1 MSVLR
6 DEDFKY
12 VCQLLKEQSA
22 IHLEAGKEYLVE
34 TRLLPL
40 LRGLGHDTLESYIG
54 WMRQNPF
61 GPNHQKAIEALT
73 TNETLFF
80 RDFHPFETL
89 KKELLPP
96 LLAKRES
103 VKKLKIWSAACSS
116 GQEPYTI
123 NMLLHDSFP
132 QLSNWDVSI
141 LATDLAVSV
150 LERAKEGAYSQLEIN
165 RGLPAPYLI
174 KYFTRGVD
182 FWRVQPFLQERIQF
196 QPLNLIGA
204 WLNVPNMDIVFLRN
218 VMIYFQPDVK
228 KKILERIFHQMN
240 PGGYLFLGGSETIL
254 GLNDQFKSL
263 TFDRT
268 IVYQKPE

>member
-40 LRGLGHDTLESYIG
+40 IRGLGHDTLESYIV

-96 LLAKRES
+96 LLVKRES
-103 VKKLKIWSAACSS
+103 VKKLQIWSAACSS

-132 QLSNWDVSI
+132 QLSSWKVPMHQQANLHELHGPLLPVH
-141 LATDLAVSV
+141 VH
-150 LERAKEGAYSQLEIN
+150 N
-165 RGLPAPYLI
+165 RVA
-174 KYFTRGVD
+174 
-182 FWRVQPFLQERIQF
+182 
-196 QPLNLIGA
+196 
-204 WLNVPNMDIVFLRN
+204 
-218 VMIYFQPDVK
+218 
-228 KKILERIFHQMN
+228 
-240 PGGYLFLGGSETIL
+240 
-254 GLNDQFKSL
+254 
-263 TFDRT
+263 
-268 IVYQKPE
+268 

>member
-40 LRGLGHDTLESYIG
+40 IRGLGHDTLESYIV

-96 LLAKRES
+96 LLVKRES
-103 VKKLKIWSAACSS
+103 VKKLQIWSAACSS

-132 QLSNWDVSI
+132 QLSSWKVSI

-150 LERAKEGAYSQLEIN
+150 LDRAKEGAYSQLEIN

-228 KKILERIFHQMN
+228 RKILERIFHQMN